1 MPTANAATKKDL
13 ADEFVVGGQSA
24 FDRSVR
30 RTDTRD
36 RVEAR
41 LSRRSIDQLRLD
53 AEIESDVSVL
63 ADTVFAD
70 GVEVVSAILDETDAE
85 FQEATEIADFVSKA
99 TRTRRPL
106 VMVLKEMFKAAFYNG
121 VKVGEIVLKY
131 QNDAQIDGKLVLDRI
146 NPKPLTA
153 TAFVTD
159 KFYNVLGLV
168 GAQRA
173 GQSVVTTGSISLS
186 KDEIIPR
193 EKFLVLSFELE
204 DNDPRALSQ
213 VRAAYEAYCDKQL
226 SREQYKEWRRTSAI
240 PKKVGITPDKSPPI
254 TVKDENGNPVI
265 ENGVQKTI
273 TAPKALMNALEGFVN
288 NSAITAPFGTDIK
301 QLEVSGKG
309 EQFLNA
315 IKFNNSE
322 MRKVILGDALVTGE
336 ADKDARAARES
347 SKDVSDIRKQAL
359 RTVIEAAVESDIFR
373 LLTVVNFGP
382 EKAHLSPKC
391 FLGDTEANDWAGDLT
406 AASGAGYTFAPEHFA
421 ALDAQ
426 FGLDPRENAP
436 EAAPTND
443 TTPNTTSQAGGS
455 E

>member
-1 MPTANAATKKDL
+1 MATRNAASNKDL
-13 ADEFVVGGQSA
+13 ANEFVVGGQSA
-24 FDRSVR
+24 FDRSIQR
-30 RTDTRD
+30 LDTRD
-36 RVEAR
+36 RVETR
-41 LSRRSIDQLRLD
+41 LTRRSVDLLRLD

-70 GVEVVSAILDETDAE
+70 GIEVVPAVLDESDAE
-85 FQEATEIADFVSKA
+85 YQEAADIAEFVSKA
-99 TRTRRPL
+99 TRTRRPF

-121 VKVGEIVLKY
+121 IKVGEIVLRY
-131 QNDAQIDGKLVLDRI
+131 QNDLQIDGKLVLDRI
-146 NPKPLTA
+146 NPKPLAA

-173 GQSVVTTGSISLS
+173 GQTVVTAGSISLS

-204 DNDPRALSQ
+204 DNDPRGLSQ
-213 VRAAYEAYCDKQL
+213 VRAAYDAYCDKQL
-226 SREQYKEWRRTSAI
+226 SREQWKEWRRTSAI
-240 PKKVGITPDKSPPI
+240 PKKVGITPDKAMPI
-254 TVKDENGNPVI
+254 PVKDADGKPII

-273 TAPKALMNALEGFVN
+273 TASKSLMNALEGFAN

-315 IKFNNSE
+315 IKFNNAE
-322 MRKVILGDALVTGE
+322 MRKVVLGDALVTGE

-359 RTVIEAAVESDIFR
+359 RTAVEAAVENDVFR
-373 LLTVVNFGP
+373 LLTVVNFGA
-382 EKAHLSPKC
+382 EKAHLAPKC
-391 FLGDTEANDWAGDLT
+391 FLGDTEANDWAGDVS
-406 AASGAGYTFAPEHFA
+406 AAAGAGYEFAPEHLA
-421 ALDAQ
+421 QLDAQ
-426 FGLDPRENAP
+426 FGLKPRDVDAAATTKPAP
-436 EAAPTND
+436 EVLDKPEGE
-443 TTPNTTSQAGGS
+443 Q